1 MTDVTKAEREHF
13 FRFTD
18 EERAYLLEGLNA
30 QENLLSPYATKHS
43 DAIYEHDGAGRSAGR
58 SDACGAGRSGDAHAG
73 AARCDASRLSDDNLV
88 RPSFVCDVDRVLNN
102 AFYNRCMD
110 KTQVFPFYQN
120 DDLTRR
126 SFHLQ
131 LVSRISRK
139 IAAVLRLNGDLTEV
153 IALAHDMGHTPFG
166 HGGERM
172 LNELYHAHTGRY
184 FNHNV
189 HGVRLLRH
197 VATCNLSLQSYN
209 GILCHCGEKAFERYV
224 PNPCESFDVLD
235 EMMEHCYTV
244 ANSSQDL
251 RPSTLEGC
259 VVRICDILAYLG
271 KDRQDA
277 LKVDVLTPETY
288 PARGELVGENNAQI
302 IRNATANIIKNSMG
316 KPYLAMDGEVFESI
330 LRIKDDNAKRIYNS
344 PQAHEQ
350 LDVVIHPMMEQ
361 LYERF
366 REDVKVG
373 DESSYVFRHHIHS
386 WVMQFNEGYVDRWS
400 PDDIVVDYIASM
412 TDDYFID
419 LFNFLYPEQ
428 AVPRSQLYHPYFS

>member
-1 MTDVTKAEREHF
+1 MTTKAEKDHF
-13 FRFTD
+13 FAFTD
-18 EERAYLLEGLNA
+18 EQRAYLREGLEREEA
-30 QENLLSPYATKHS
+30 MLSPYATRHS
-43 DAIYEHDGAGRSAGR
+43 EAIYERDGGRRSAASTDEP
-58 SDACGAGRSGDAHAG
+58 SDVD
-73 AARCDASRLSDDNLV
+73 LV
-88 RPSFVCDVDRVLNN
+88 RPAFVRDVDRVLNN

-139 IAAVLRLNGDLTEV
+139 IASALRLNVALAEA

-172 LNELYHAHTGRY
+172 LDALYRRHTGRC

-197 VATCNLSLQSYN
+197 VATCNLSLQTYN
-209 GILCHCGEKAFERYV
+209 GILCHCGEKAFEKYD
-224 PNPCESFDVLD
+224 PYPCDTFEQLD
-235 EMMEHCYTV
+235 AMMEHCYTTPG
-244 ANSSQDL
+244 ASHDL

-277 LKVDVLTPETY
+277 MKLGVLTAETY
-288 PARGELVGENNAQI
+288 PTRGELVGENNAQI
-302 IRNATANIIKNSMG
+302 IQNATANIIKNSIG
-316 KPYLAMDGEVFESI
+316 RPYLAMDTEVFESMQ
-330 LRIKDDNAKRIYNS
+330 RIKDQNLEVIYTS
-344 PQAHEQ
+344 PQAHENLEVNIQ
-350 LDVVIHPMMEQ
+350 PMMEQ

-366 REDVKVG
+366 REDVKAG
-373 DESSYVFRHHIHS
+373 DEDSYIFRHHINS
-386 WVMQFNEGYVDRWS
+386 WVMQFNRGYADRWS

-419 LFNFLYPEQ
+419 LFNHLYPDQ
-428 AVPRSQLYHPYFS
+428 AIPRSKLYHPYFR

>member
-1 MTDVTKAEREHF
+1 MTRETAQDHF
-13 FRFTD
+13 FAFTD
-18 EERAYLLEGLNA
+18 EERAYLREGLEREEA
-30 QENLLSPYATKHS
+30 FLSPYATRHS
-43 DAIYEHDGAGRSAGR
+43 QAIYERDGGRRDGGAPGEP
-58 SDACGAGRSGDAHAG
+58 SDVD
-73 AARCDASRLSDDNLV
+73 LV
-88 RPSFVCDVDRVLNN
+88 RPAFVRDVDRVLNN

-139 IAAVLRLNGDLTEV
+139 IASALRLNLALTEA
-153 IALAHDMGHTPFG
+153 IALAHDIGHTPFG

-172 LNELYHAHTGRY
+172 LDALYRRHTGRC

-189 HGVRLLRH
+189 HGVRLLRD
-197 VATCNLSLQSYN
+197 VATCNLSLQTYN
-209 GILCHCGEKAFERYV
+209 GILCHCGEKAFERYE
-224 PNPCESFDVLD
+224 PRPCDTFDQLD
-235 EMMEHCYTV
+235 MLMEHCYITPG
-244 ANSSQDL
+244 ASQDL

-277 LKVDVLTPETY
+277 MKLGVLTRETY
-288 PARGELVGENNAQI
+288 PAHGELVGENNAQI
-302 IRNATANIIKNSMG
+302 IQNATANIIKNSIG
-316 KPYLAMDGEVFESI
+316 RDYLAMDPEVFESMQ
-330 LRIKDDNAKRIYNS
+330 RIKDENVRLIYTS
-344 PQAHEQ
+344 PQAHENLEVNIQ
-350 LDVVIHPMMEQ
+350 PMMEQ

-366 REDVKVG
+366 CEDVKAG
-373 DESSYVFRHHIHS
+373 DESSYIFRHHINS
-386 WVMQFNEGYVDRWS
+386 WVMQFNRGYVDRWS
-400 PDDIVVDYIASM
+400 ADDIVVDYIASM

-428 AVPRSQLYHPYFS
+428 AIRRSQLYHPYFR

>member
-1 MTDVTKAEREHF
+1 M
-13 FRFTD
+13 
-18 EERAYLLEGLNA
+18 
-30 QENLLSPYATKHS
+30 LSPYATKHS
-43 DAIYEHDGAGRSAGR
+43 DAIYEHDAGRRGSA
-58 SDACGAGRSGDAHAG
+58 SADEVLDVE
-73 AARCDASRLSDDNLV
+73 LV
-88 RPSFVCDVDRVLNN
+88 RPAFVRDVDRVLNN

-126 SFHLQ
+126 SYHLQ

-139 IAAVLRLNGDLTEV
+139 VAQSLRLNVALTEA

-172 LNELYHAHTGRY
+172 LDELYRKHAGRC

-197 VATCNLSLQSYN
+197 VATCNLSLQTYN
-209 GILCHCGEKAFERYV
+209 GILCHCGEKAFEKYE
-224 PNPCESFDVLD
+224 PFPCDTFEQLD
-235 EMMEHCYTV
+235 AMMEHCYTV
-244 ANSSQDL
+244 PGSSQDL

-277 LKVDVLTPETY
+277 LKIHLLTPETY
-288 PARGELVGENNAQI
+288 PTKGELVGENNAQI
-302 IRNATANIIKNSMG
+302 IQNATANIIKNSIG
-316 KPYLAMDGEVFESI
+316 KPYLAMDPEVFESI
-330 LRIKDDNAKRIYNS
+330 QRIKDDNVATIYTS
-344 PQAHEQ
+344 SAAHEQ
-350 LDVVIHPMMEQ
+350 LDSNIQPMMEQ

-366 REDVKVG
+366 RADVKAG
-373 DESSYVFRHHIHS
+373 DESSFIFRHHINS

-419 LFNFLYPEQ
+419 LFNFLYPDQ
-428 AVPRSQLYHPYFS
+428 AVHRSQLYHPYFV

>member
-1 MTDVTKAEREHF
+1 MTSMAEQERFFAFDDDQREYL
-13 FRFTD
+13 RAGLAA
-18 EERAYLLEGLNA
+18 EEA
-30 QENLLSPYATKHS
+30 LLSPYATRHA
-43 DAIYEHDGAGRSAGR
+43 DAVYERDGGRR
-58 SDACGAGRSGDAHAG
+58 HGDAPG
-73 AARCDASRLSDDNLV
+73 EPSDVELV
-88 RPSFVCDVDRVLNN
+88 RPAFVRDVDRVLNN

-126 SFHLQ
+126 AFHLQ

-139 IAAVLRLNGDLTEV
+139 VAQALRLNVALTEA

-172 LNELYHAHTGRY
+172 LNDLYRKHAGRC

-189 HGVRLLRH
+189 HGVRLLRD
-197 VATCNLSLQSYN
+197 VATCNLSLQTYN
-209 GILCHCGEKAFERYV
+209 GILCHCGEKAFERYE
-224 PNPCESFDVLD
+224 PAPCESFDALD
-235 EMMEHCYTV
+235 AMMEHCYQV
-244 ANSSQDL
+244 PGSSQDL

-277 LKVDVLTPETY
+277 LKIHVLTPETY
-288 PARGELVGENNAQI
+288 PMRGELVGENNAQI
-302 IRNATANIIKNSMG
+302 IQNATANIIKNSID
-316 KPYLAMDGEVFESI
+316 KPYLAMDPEVFESI
-330 LRIKDDNAKRIYNS
+330 LRIKDNNAANIYHS

-350 LDVVIHPMMEQ
+350 LDAAIQPMMEQ

-366 REDVKVG
+366 RADVKAG
-373 DESSYVFRHHIHS
+373 DESSYIFRHHINN
-386 WVMQFNEGYVDRWS
+386 WVMQFNEGYVDKWS

-419 LFNFLYPEQ
+419 LFNFLYPDQ
-428 AVPRSQLYHPYFS
+428 AIPRSQLYHPYFYA